1 MASGAGP
8 QDDCG
13 EPTATLAEVDILS
26 ELAVRPRRA
35 ADHER
40 ENQAL
45 ASLAKEM
52 ARKPRNMLQKL
63 VETAVELCN
72 AHTAGISLLEGNV
85 FRWEAVAGVFAAY
98 RNGTMPREA
107 SPCGVCIDRDATQL
121 MHLADRCFPALRN
134 EPRFVEALLIP
145 FHFQGA
151 PIGTVWIV
159 SHTSD
164 RRFDRE
170 DERLVRSLAEFA
182 SAGWQLWK
190 SYDLAEQQSRRK
202 DEFLAM
208 LGHEIRNPLAAIVNA
223 AGVLRVDVATDRAR
237 RMVEVVTR
245 QAQDLSR
252 MVNDLMDLS
261 RITQGTLDLQAK
273 PLELGALLTDI
284 VDTARPDIERRR
296 HRVFTEMP
304 PEPVWL
310 HADRGRLR
318 QIVGNL
324 IDNAAKYTPDGGE
337 IWVTAERTGDHVSIM
352 VRDTGIG
359 IPPERLGNV
368 FNLFWQV
375 NRSSQRSAGGLGLGL
390 TLVRSL
396 AELHGGTVA
405 ATSDGIGKGSK
416 FTVLLPAL
424 SSSPA
429 TEPPPRSPSSPDL
442 GPPRRILLVEDN
454 EDVANGLSITLA
466 LDGHS
471 VRVATDG
478 RSALQALSAFEPHIV
493 LLDVGLPDMDGYEV
507 ARCMRQACER
517 ADLMII
523 TLSGYGQEQ
532 DRRLSREAG
541 CDVHLVKPTE
551 VETLRDLFRRSASAT
566 SELQ

>member
-1 MASGAGP
+1 MASGASP

-237 RMVEVVTR
+237 RMVDVVTR

-273 PLELGALLTDI
+273 PLELGATNGHCGHGSSRYR
-284 VDTARPDIERRR
+284 TPAAP
-296 HRVFTEMP
+296 RVY
-304 PEPVWL
+304 
-310 HADRGRLR
+310 R
-318 QIVGNL
+318 
-324 IDNAAKYTPDGGE
+324 NAAGAGLAPCGS
-337 IWVTAERTGDHVSIM
+337 RT
-352 VRDTGIG
+352 T
-359 IPPERLGNV
+359 
-368 FNLFWQV
+368 
-375 NRSSQRSAGGLGLGL
+375 
-390 TLVRSL
+390 
-396 AELHGGTVA
+396 
-405 ATSDGIGKGSK
+405 
-416 FTVLLPAL
+416 
-424 SSSPA
+424 
-429 TEPPPRSPSSPDL
+429 
-442 GPPRRILLVEDN
+442 
-454 EDVANGLSITLA
+454 
-466 LDGHS
+466 
-471 VRVATDG
+471 
-478 RSALQALSAFEPHIV
+478 
-493 LLDVGLPDMDGYEV
+493 
-507 ARCMRQACER
+507 
-517 ADLMII
+517 
-523 TLSGYGQEQ
+523 
-532 DRRLSREAG
+532 
-541 CDVHLVKPTE
+541 
-551 VETLRDLFRRSASAT
+551 
-566 SELQ
+566 